1 MDLNSFELGV
11 IKTQLSAMRNSIIT
25 ITLGIAIYG
34 VSQSLK
40 HISKLFLEIVS
51 VLIYYFSFFLLYNNN
66 QMFNNFA
73 KKLEDKSE
81 ETNTYINRHIM
92 TSWLLLFLFGIF
104 VIIGTYRSIVDFLEI
119 AS

>member
-40 HISKLFLEIVS
+40 NISKLFLEIVS
-51 VLIYYFSFFLLYNNN
+51 VLIY
-66 QMFNNFA
+66 
-73 KKLEDKSE
+73 
-81 ETNTYINRHIM
+81 
-92 TSWLLLFLFGIF
+92 
-104 VIIGTYRSIVDFLEI
+104 
-119 AS
+119 